1 MAPDISNSDADHATM
16 LAWRV
21 HAFGPPT
28 VMSFEPV
35 PRPDPGSDEVLVRVH
50 AAGVGPWDAWIR
62 AGRSVLPQPLPL
74 TLGSDLS
81 GVVVAVGPSVTDLV
95 AGDEVFG
102 VTNPRFVGAYAEYA
116 VASAGML
123 ARKPRSLT
131 HVEAASV
138 PVIAVTAWQGL
149 FDQARLQSGQTVLI
163 HGAAGNVG
171 SYAVQ
176 LARRAGLHTIATA
189 GVDDLAYVQSLG
201 ADRVLDYRAR
211 RFEGEVHGA
220 DAVLDLVGGET
231 QARSFQVLRRGGRLV
246 SAVSKPD
253 QARAGEFG
261 VSAEFFLVRVT
272 TEHLLPLTELLENG
286 ELKTRVGAALPL
298 ARARE
303 AHFMLDG
310 EQAAPKGKIVL
321 DVLPD

>member
-1 MAPDISNSDADHATM
+1 MM
-16 LAWRV
+16 AWRV

-28 VMSFEPV
+28 VLTFESV
-35 PRPDPGSDEVLVRVH
+35 PRPGPGEGEVLVRVH
-50 AAGVGPWDAWIR
+50 AAGVGPWDGWVR

-74 TLGSDLS
+74 TPGSDLS
-81 GVVVAVGPSVTDLV
+81 GIIEAVGPGVTGFA

-116 VASAGML
+116 VASAAML
-123 ARKPRSLT
+123 AGKPRSLK
-131 HVEAASV
+131 HVQAASV

-149 FDQARLQSGQTVLI
+149 FEQAQLQLGQTVLV

-171 SYAVQ
+171 AYAVQ

-189 GVDDLAYVQSLG
+189 GNDDLAYVRSLG
-201 ADRVLDYRAR
+201 AEHVVDYRAQ
-211 RFEGEVHGA
+211 RFEDEVHEV

-231 QARSFQVLRRGGRLV
+231 QVRSFKVLRRGGRLV
-246 SAVSKPD
+246 SAVSQPD
-253 QARAGEFG
+253 QACAEEYG
-261 VSAEFFLVRVT
+261 VRAEFFLVRVT
-272 TEHLLPLTELLENG
+272 TEHLSLLAGLLDDG
-286 ELKTRVGAALPL
+286 ELRTRVGAALPL

-303 AHFMLDG
+303 AHLMLEG

-321 DVLPD
+321 EVLPD